1 VSIGPA
7 HNFRFSLALPLT
19 GGEVADYPIAKN
31 SAHCAASQ
39 QLGSFKAMSTKAER
53 GTKRVCQSCGSK
65 FYDLMRDPII
75 CPICQAV
82 YQDGGAQARMSA
94 GGNNLDAEDDAVL
107 DAGRGGL
114 EFVPLDEVAARE
126 EELPDIEGG
135 DIGGD
140 ADDDEALDT
149 GGEDEPFLESEDE
162 GEADVSG
169 FGVGGGKDDE
179 N

>member
-1 VSIGPA
+1 
-7 HNFRFSLALPLT
+7 
-19 GGEVADYPIAKN
+19 
-31 SAHCAASQ
+31 
-39 QLGSFKAMSTKAER
+39 MSTKAER

-75 CPICQAV
+75 CPICQSV
-82 YQDGGAQARMSA
+82 YQDGGAPARLAA
-94 GGNNLDAEDDAVL
+94 GGNNLDADDDAVL

-135 DIGGD
+135 DIAD
-140 ADDDEALDT
+140 VADDDEALDT
-149 GGEDEPFLESEDE
+149 GSEDEPFLEAEDE

-179 N
+179 S